1 MVTRPQA
8 ETMEDIQMTV
18 TETRERLYFAYGS
31 NLNEADWARFC
42 DRIGVA
48 TDVIEA
54 VGPAVLPD
62 MQLCFDYYSHGR
74 QGGALDIAPMRG
86 HVVHG
91 VLYRVS
97 PRGWTALDRK
107 EGAPNFY
114 ERIERLAVKPDGS
127 MVKVF
132 TYAVTAAR
140 RRDFCAPTAEYRALV
155 AAGLQA
161 SGLPIDGLN
170 AAAENRPPRAE
181 IDHVFVY
188 GTLLS
193 GERNAGLIPAQCV
206 KARQPATVA
215 GALFDTGNG
224 YPALALQDGAR
235 GVVQGECLQ
244 IEDLPALL
252 GTLDRLEGFAGYDD
266 PAPLFYR
273 TIVEAKT
280 KGRGAVKAWCYVG
293 ARAGMFRDEIVGG
306 CWRSHLVELAVGKR
320 ATP

>member
-1 MVTRPQA
+1 
-8 ETMEDIQMTV
+8 MTV

-42 DRIGVA
+42 DHIGVA

-54 VGPAVLPD
+54 LGPAVLPD

-97 PRGWTALDRK
+97 PQGLAALDRK

-114 ERIERLAVKPDGS
+114 ERIERLAVQPDGS
-127 MVKVF
+127 MVKVL

-140 RRDFCAPTAEYRALV
+140 RRDFCAPTAEYRELV
-155 AAGLQA
+155 ATGLQA
-161 SGLPIDGLN
+161 WGLPIAGLN

-188 GTLLS
+188 GTLLR
-193 GERNAGLIPAQCV
+193 GECNAGFIPAQRV
-206 KARQPATVA
+206 KAMQPATVA
-215 GALFDTGNG
+215 GVLFDTGNA
-224 YPALALQDGAR
+224 YPALTLQDGAR

-252 GTLDRLEGFAGYDD
+252 GTLDRLEGFAGYQD
-266 PAPLFYR
+266 PAPLFLR
-273 TIVEAKT
+273 TLVSAKVPSG
-280 KGRGAVKAWCYVG
+280 KVVRAWGYVG
-293 ARAGMFRDEIVGG
+293 ARADLFREEIVQG
-306 CWRSHLVELAVGKR
+306 CWRRHQGRDRGPSCSPMPAGAE
-320 ATP
+320 